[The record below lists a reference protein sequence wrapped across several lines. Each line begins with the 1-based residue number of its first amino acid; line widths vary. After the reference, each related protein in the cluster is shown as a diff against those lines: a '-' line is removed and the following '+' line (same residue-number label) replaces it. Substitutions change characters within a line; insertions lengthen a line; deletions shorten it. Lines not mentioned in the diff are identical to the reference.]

1 MTISLAA
8 WLDGESLPPVHHSQV
23 VKHSQ
28 VSWTQLVLQTEVL
41 VVAKSIEQLQS
52 QVDFFGGIFRLE
64 SLGASDL
71 VVEAD
76 LLDVASLVQLYSG
89 PAEPLVKCRHLVSV
103 LV

>member
-76 LLDVASLVQLYSG
+76 LLDIPGQIQLNG
-89 PAEPLVKCRHLVSV
+89 WPAEPLVKCGHLLGI